1 MAQTHIVKRKGRKE
15 RFDERK
21 IYLSCFASCR
31 VVGIPDK
38 QNEKICGSV
47 VKSVRAWVKNK
58 REVRSKDIMKFVV
71 SSLRKHDK
79 DAAFMYET
87 HKDIG

>member
-1 MAQTHIVKRKGRKE
+1 MVQTHIVKRKGRKE

-31 VVGIPDK
+31 VVGVPDK

-47 VKSVRAWVKNK
+47 MRGVKAWIRNRREVKSK
-58 REVRSKDIMKFVV
+58 EIMKFVV
-71 SSLRKHDK
+71 ASLRKHNK
-79 DAAFMYET
+79 EAAFMYET